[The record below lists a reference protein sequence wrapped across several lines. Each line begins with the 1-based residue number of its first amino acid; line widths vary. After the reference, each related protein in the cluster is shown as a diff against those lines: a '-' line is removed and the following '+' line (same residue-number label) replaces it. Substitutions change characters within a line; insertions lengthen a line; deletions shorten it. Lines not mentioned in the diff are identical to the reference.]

1 MTAPPLTH
9 VAARPRARHLDRG
22 IRTIVAGLALLAL
35 GGVAPIVGAATCVDE
50 DYVTRVGGDSGCLL
64 MRRFGVEDPVVMVVW
79 IHGNV
84 STGGP
89 ANSHFRV
96 AEKLAADSADSK
108 LLVVALVRP
117 GYPDGTGATSSGN
130 ANDRIDNWQRATI
143 ADVGVAI
150 ARLRERFK
158 PVRAVL
164 AGHSGGAALS
174 AVLLAM
180 MPGLADAA
188 LLVGCPCDVAAWR
201 AGRSGRAWAS
211 ESPIRWVD
219 DVPVTA
225 RIVALTGSRDA
236 TTPPALAQDYVA
248 ALRRRGID
256 ASFVLVPDAGHVEI
270 IGLPVVAE
278 TTRQF
283 LRR

>member
-1 MTAPPLTH
+1 MVVG
-9 VAARPRARHLDRG
+9 VALL
-22 IRTIVAGLALLAL
+22 VAGAM
-35 GGVAPIVGAATCVDE
+35 APAAGATACADE
-50 DYVTRVGGDSGCLL
+50 DYRTRVGGDSGCLL
-64 MRRFGVEDPVVMVVW
+64 MRRFGAEDPAVMVVW

-96 AEKLAADSADSK
+96 AEKLAADTGEPK

-130 ANDRIDNWQRATI
+130 AYDRADNWRRTTI
-143 ADVGVAI
+143 ADVGTAI
-150 ARLRERFK
+150 ARLREHYR
-158 PVRAVL
+158 PARIVL
-164 AGHSGGAALS
+164 VGHSGGAALS

-180 MPGLADAA
+180 KPGLADAA

-201 AGRSGRAWAS
+201 AGRAGRAWAS

-219 DVPVTA
+219 ELPATA
-225 RIVALTGSRDA
+225 KIVALTGSRDA

-248 ALRRRGID
+248 ALRARGID
-256 ASFVLVPDAGHVEI
+256 ATFVLVPDAGHVEI
-270 IGLPVVAE
+270 IGLPAVADA
-278 TTRQF
+278 TRQL